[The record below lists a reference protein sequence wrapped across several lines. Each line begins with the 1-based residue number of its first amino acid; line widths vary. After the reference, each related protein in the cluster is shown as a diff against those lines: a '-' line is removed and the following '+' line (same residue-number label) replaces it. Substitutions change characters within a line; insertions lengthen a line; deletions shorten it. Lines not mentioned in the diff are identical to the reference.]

1 MGADIFFYVRAGLAN
16 LLLSKLLMQGSEGAK
31 SGCKEL
37 LKVLSVKVS
46 LSPILL
52 VSAGRILA
60 HRIHFMRRIL

>member
-31 SGCKEL
+31 SGCKDL

-52 VSAGRILA
+52 VSAGRILE
-60 HRIHFMRRIL
+60 RFS